1 MAGQNLINQFLGEK
15 DGQQLRAEIYSAG
28 GQGYT
33 INYYIN
39 GQFIKEEAIMGHSI
53 HYVED
58 AANNWLAGIKTLN
71 G

>member
-1 MAGQNLINQFLGEK
+1 MTVVNQFLGEK
-15 DGQQLRAEIYSAG
+15 NGQTLKAEILSA

-39 GQFIKEEAIMGHSI
+39 GQFIKEEAITGHSI
-53 HYVED
+53 HYAED
-58 AANNWLAGIKTLN
+58 AAQNWISGIKVLN

>member
-1 MAGQNLINQFLGEK
+1 MYSKVNEFLGEK
-15 DGQQLRAEIYSAG
+15 DGAHMKAEIYSA

-58 AANNWLAGIKTLN
+58 AAQNWISGIKVLN

>member
-1 MAGQNLINQFLGEK
+1 MSQNLVNQFLGEK
-15 DGQQLRAEIYSAG
+15 NGQSLKAEIYSA

-39 GQFIKEEAIMGHSI
+39 GEFIKEEAIVGHSI

-58 AANNWLAGIKTLN
+58 AATNWIAGIKVLN

>member
-1 MAGQNLINQFLGEK
+1 MSSNLVNQFLGEK
-15 DGQQLRAEIYSAG
+15 DGQQLRAEIYTA

-33 INYYIN
+33 INYFIN
-39 GQFIKEEAIMGHSI
+39 GQFIKEEVITGHSV

>member
-1 MAGQNLINQFLGEK
+1 MSSQMVNQFLGERN
-15 DGQQLRAEIYSAG
+15 GQQLRAEIYSAG
-28 GQGYT
+28 PIGYT

-39 GQFIKEEAIMGHSI
+39 GEFIKEEAITGHSL

-58 AANNWLAGIKTLN
+58 AATNWIDGIKVLN

>member
-1 MAGQNLINQFLGEK
+1 MTTFVNQFLGER
-15 DGQQLRAEIYSAG
+15 DGKQLRAEIHSA

-39 GQFIKEEAIMGHSI
+39 GNFIKEEAIIGHSV

-58 AANNWLAGIKTLN
+58 AANNWLRGIKVLN